1 MKEKLLDCLELDL
14 KQRMKKYRKGDWV
27 PRFPDCFRWIKNGQY
42 EQFLELA
49 SSKKDVI
56 VNKQPTK
63 DKSSELPF

>member
-1 MKEKLLDCLELDL
+1 
-14 KQRMKKYRKGDWV
+14 MKKYRKGDWV
-27 PRFPDCFRWIKNGQY
+27 PMFPDCFRWIKNAQY